1 MESKGQTYRLSD
13 GTEVLTRPLTE
24 DDFDKSFAFFKELPE
39 ENRISLRVDV
49 TDPEVVKTRLR
60 CEGILNTFRIG
71 AFVEDRIVGDGV
83 LEWSDFGWMSHVGE
97 IRFIVAQDFRR
108 RGLAS
113 AIFRQLFLHGVREG
127 LEKIET
133 KFIQHQ
139 TAARKAAE
147 KMGFSEEGILP
158 RFAMDLEGNKHDMV
172 IMSTYVEG
180 F

>member
-1 MESKGQTYRLSD
+1 MENKGQKHRLND
-13 GTEVLTRPLTE
+13 GTEVLVRPLTE
-24 DDFDKSFAFFKELPE
+24 DDFDKSFQFFKELPE

-49 TDPEVVKTRLR
+49 TDPDVVKQRLK
-60 CEGILNTFRIG
+60 CEGILNIFRVG
-71 AFVEDRIVGDGV
+71 AFDNGRLVGDGV
-83 LEWSDFGWMSHVGE
+83 LEWPQFGWMSHVGN
-97 IRFIVAQDFRR
+97 IRFLVAEGFRR

-113 AIFRQLFLHGVREG
+113 LIFRELFLHGIREG

-133 KFIQHQ
+133 KFIAHQ

-147 KMGFSEEGILP
+147 KMGFSEEGVLP
-158 RFAMDLEGNKHDMV
+158 RFVMDLEGNKHDMV